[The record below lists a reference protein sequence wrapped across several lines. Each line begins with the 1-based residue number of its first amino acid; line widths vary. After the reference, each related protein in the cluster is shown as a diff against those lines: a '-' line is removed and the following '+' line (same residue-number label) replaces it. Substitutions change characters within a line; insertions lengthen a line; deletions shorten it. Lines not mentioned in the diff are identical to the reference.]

1 MRLIVSLLSLAK
13 FIFDFACDCG
23 IGNQI
28 CTHGLEYG
36 LSLPTVSLG
45 QATKKSAKDCPG
57 CSYLEYFM
65 RKMLPEAVEAARTS
79 ANSESV
85 TDALKFIED
94 SLQCF
99 HLFQGHRLR
108 VCNQQDGF
116 STIDDELIE
125 ECLRTKKDGTTAAI
139 IIDWKMKFED
149 ERFRESSMHNY
160 GKRGSSWH
168 EAVAKFYTY
177 EAKTVDGQLVERA
190 APTFIALDQLLEHS
204 NKQDGLAV
212 LSDLEALM
220 VKLSTELPFIKHG
233 IIKSDNAG
241 AYHKKELLFAIPLL
255 NASSKGIKIIRLF
268 HSETQDGKDVCDS
281 HGAIGLRHVK
291 QYLTTREFD
300 SEYRQVCTSRALAT
314 ALAWNGGLQNAGK

>member
-1 MRLIVSLLSLAK
+1 
-13 FIFDFACDCG
+13 
-23 IGNQI
+23 
-28 CTHGLEYG
+28 
-36 LSLPTVSLG
+36 
-45 QATKKSAKDCPG
+45 
-57 CSYLEYFM
+57 M
-65 RKMLPEAVEAARTS
+65 RKLLPEAVEAARTR

-94 SLQCF
+94 SLRCF

-116 STIDDELIE
+116 SGINDALIE
-125 ECLRTKKDGTTAAI
+125 ECLRTKKDGTTVAI

-149 ERFRESSMHNY
+149 ERFRESTMHNF

-168 EAVAKFYTY
+168 EAVAKCYKY
-177 EAKTVDGQLVERA
+177 ETKNVDGQLVERA
-190 APTFIALDQLLEHS
+190 VPTFIALDQLLEHS
-204 NKQDGLAV
+204 NMQDGLAV

-220 VKLSTELPFIKHG
+220 VKVSTELPWLTRG

-241 AYHKKELLFAIPLL
+241 AYHKKELLFAIPIL
-255 NASSKGIKIIRLF
+255 NAWSKGIKISRVF

-281 HGAIGLRHVK
+281 HGAIGHRQVI

-300 SEYRQVCTSRALAT
+300 TEYRQVCTSRALAI
-314 ALAWNGGLQNAGK
+314 ALAWNGGLQNSGTS